1 MNDIAG
7 TTTAD
12 RWFGVTRGGPP
23 PRIIQGGMG
32 VAVSNW
38 RLARTVASLGQLG
51 VISGTGID
59 AVFVRRLQD
68 GDPTGAVR
76 QAVGRFPFQDVAQ
89 EALRRFFVEG
99 GKAADQAYRRLPL
112 PTIDASR
119 FHRAVT
125 SLAAF
130 VEVTLAREGHDG
142 VVGMN
147 LLTKIPL
154 PNPATLYG
162 AMLAGVHAVLM
173 GAGIPRDIPA
183 MLDELSQHHAITQRI
198 EATVAPGGAP
208 VEQRFDP
215 ADVFGVAAGDLPAL
229 PRPAFFPI
237 VSSHA
242 LAEVLLKKS
251 GASIEGFVVE
261 APTAGGHNAPPRGTK
276 VFDDLGQPVY
286 GERDRVDLQRMRDL
300 GLPFWLAGSAGS
312 PEALAAALA
321 EGAAGVQVGTL
332 FAYCDESGFTPD
344 VKRRVI
350 DEVRAGR
357 ATVRT
362 DPRAS
367 PTGFPFKVVSV
378 PGTMSEADTY
388 AGRPRVCDLGYLRE
402 VVRGADGGV
411 SYRCASEPVADYVAK
426 GGDEAET
433 VGRKCLCNALM
444 AGVGLPQLQKGQSE
458 PERPL
463 VTSGDD
469 LPSIARLLKPGANG
483 YGARDVVAYLLGR

>member
-12 RWFGVTRGGPP
+12 RWFGVARGGTP

-38 RLARTVASLGQLG
+38 RLARAVASLGQLG

-76 QAVGRFPFQDVAQ
+76 KAVGRFPFQDVAQ

-112 PTIDASR
+112 PSVDASR

-183 MLDELSQHHAITQRI
+183 MLDELSQNHAITQRI

-215 ADVFGVAAGDLPAL
+215 ADVFGVAMGDLPAL

-261 APTAGGHNAPPRGTK
+261 APTAGGHNAPPRGAK
-276 VFDDLGQPVY
+276 VFDELGQPVY

-312 PEALAAALA
+312 PAALAAAQA

-332 FAYCDESGFTPD
+332 FAYCDESGFTAD

-350 DEVRAGR
+350 EEVRAGR
-357 ATVRT
+357 AVVRT

-378 PGTMSEADTY
+378 PGTLSEEDTY
-388 AGRPRVCDLGYLRE
+388 AARPRVCDLGYLRE
-402 VVRGADGGV
+402 VVRDAGGAIR
-411 SYRCASEPVADYVAK
+411 YRCASEPVADYVAK
-426 GGDEAET
+426 GGDVAET

-444 AGVGLPQLQKGQSE
+444 AGAGVPQLQKRQTE
-458 PERPL
+458 AELPL

-483 YGARDVVAYLLGR
+483 YGARDVVAYLLGA